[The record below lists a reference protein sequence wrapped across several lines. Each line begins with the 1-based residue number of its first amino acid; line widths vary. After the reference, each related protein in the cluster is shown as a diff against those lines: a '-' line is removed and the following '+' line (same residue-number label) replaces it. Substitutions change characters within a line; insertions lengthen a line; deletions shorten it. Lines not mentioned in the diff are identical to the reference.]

1 MIDHFEYFNGKL
13 KPNDYQNLLE
23 DQQDRSILT
32 FNMSV
37 QNYFM
42 LKRRDCLKQIEI
54 LIEEIDNELNK
65 EK

>member
-23 DQQDRSILT
+23 DQQYRSILT

-37 QNYFM
+37 QNYFI